1 MVEEDPAAFWDAR
14 FAGEDYWYGTAPNA
28 WLAREAGR
36 LRPGGAV
43 LVPADGEGRN
53 GVWLAGRGFR
63 VTAVDVS
70 ARGLE
75 KARRLAERHGVALD
89 LERAD
94 LRSWRWPEACFD
106 GVVAIFAHFAPEVR
120 PILHRR
126 MLQALVPG
134 GLLLLEAYTPEQLRH
149 GTGGPRDPALLYR
162 ATDLRADFVDAE
174 LLLLEEVET
183 ELAEGIGHRGRS
195 AVVRL
200 IARRPAAICGQGGR
214 PLATTC
220 STETVEEDR

>member
-1 MVEEDPAAFWDAR
+1 MAGEDPAAFWDAR

-28 WLAREAGR
+28 WLAHEARR
-36 LRPGGAV
+36 LRPGGTV

-53 GVWLAGRGFR
+53 GVWLARNGFR
-63 VTAVDVS
+63 VTAVDIS

-75 KARRLAERHGVALD
+75 KARRLAERHGVS
-89 LERAD
+89 LELEHAD

-106 GVVAIFAHFAPEVR
+106 GVVAIFAHFGPEVR
-120 PILHRR
+120 PVLHRR
-126 MLQALVPG
+126 MLGALVPG
-134 GLLLLEAYTPEQLRH
+134 GLLLLEAYTPDQLRR

-162 ATDLRADFVDAE
+162 AADLRADFAAAE

-200 IARRPAAICGQGGR
+200 IARRPAAICGDGGG

-220 STETVEEDR
+220 STETAQEDR